1 MTIPPGWEEE
11 PDFSLVLG
19 GPLYQMLRRA
29 HLSGPALELLR
40 RRVLFFVAITWLP
53 LFLLSLVTGHLL
65 GGPGLPF
72 LRDAETHV
80 RFLIALPV
88 LIVTELIVHKRI
100 QSGIKQ
106 FSGRRIVLPGD
117 AAEFHAALNT
127 AMRIRNS
134 VTLELILLICAS
146 TVGHW
151 VWENKVALGTASW
164 YGLRAG
170 ATIRLSPPGYWY
182 AFVSIPIAQFILL
195 RWYLRFLVWFW
206 MLCRLSRLNLR
217 LVSTHPDRAGGI
229 GFLGEIVQAFAPI
242 LFAQGAMLAGM
253 IANRIF
259 YDGQTL
265 MSFKVTILGLV
276 GFFVSVILVP
286 LTVFT
291 PHLFR
296 ARLVGLQQFGLL
308 ATSYGIDFE
317 KKWLCASANS
327 EAILGTSDIQS
338 LADLANS
345 YAVVREMRLVPFT
358 LRDSIV
364 LMIATVTP
372 LLPLLLTM
380 MPLEE
385 ILTKLVKI
393 VL

>member
-1 MTIPPGWEEE
+1 MTKPPGSEEG

-19 GPLYQMLRRA
+19 GPLYQMLQRA
-29 HLSGPALELLR
+29 RLSGPALELLR

-53 LFLLSLVTGHLL
+53 LCLLSSVTGHLL

-100 QSGIKQ
+100 RSGMKQ
-106 FSGRRIVLPGD
+106 FSERGIVPLGD
-117 AAEFHAALNT
+117 TAEFHAALDK
-127 AMRIRNS
+127 AIRIRNS
-134 VTLELILLICAS
+134 ITLELVLLVCAT

-151 VWENKVALGTASW
+151 VWEKKVALETANW

-170 ATIRLSPPGYWY
+170 ATFHLSSPGYWY

-195 RWYLRFLVWFW
+195 RWYLRFLIWFW
-206 MLCRLSRLNLR
+206 VLWRLSRLNLQ

-229 GFLGEIVQAFAPI
+229 GFLGEIVYAFAPI
-242 LFAQGAMLAGM
+242 LFAQGAMLTGI

-259 YDGQTL
+259 YEHQTL
-265 MSFKVTILGLV
+265 MSFKASILGLV
-276 GFFVSVILVP
+276 GFFVLAILVP

-291 PHLFR
+291 PHLLR
-296 ARLVGLQQFGLL
+296 ARLCGLQQFGLL
-308 ATSYGIDFE
+308 ATSYGIEFD
-317 KKWLCASANS
+317 KKWLVPSAKG

-358 LRDSIV
+358 LRDAIV
-364 LMIATVTP
+364 LMIATATP
-372 LLPLLLTM
+372 LLPLLFTI

-385 ILTKLVKI
+385 LLMRLVKI